1 MPIFP
6 IARKLIGLFILL
18 FSQTSQAATATANLA
33 ISATVINACA
43 FGTITSVAFGNYDP
57 TSASVNNNTG
67 SIVVSCTLGDVYNIS
82 LNPGTFAGATV
93 TTRRM
98 TGPSAG
104 GLSYSLFRDSG
115 RTLNWGQTI
124 GTDTLQQTGTGLAQT
139 ATVYGQI
146 PVLQAVTAGSYSD
159 TVGITVTF

>member
-1 MPIFP
+1 MPIFA
-6 IARKLIGLFILL
+6 IVRKLMGLFILL
-18 FSQTSQAATATANLA
+18 FSQTSLAATATANL
-33 ISATVINACA
+33 SVTATVINACA

-57 TSASVNNNTG
+57 TSATANNNTG
-67 SIVVSCTLGDVYNIS
+67 SIVVQCTLGDVYNIA

-104 GLSYSLFRDSG
+104 GLAYSLFRDSA

-124 GTDTLQQTGTGLAQT
+124 GTNTLQVTGNGLAQT

-146 PVLQAVTAGSYSD
+146 SASQAVTAGSYSD

>member
-1 MPIFP
+1 MPIS
-6 IARKLIGLFILL
+6 IRRKLIGFCILF
-18 FSQTSQAATATANLA
+18 FSQSSLAATTTANLA
-33 ISATVINACA
+33 VSAVVINACA

-57 TSASVNNNTG
+57 TSATANNNTG
-67 SIVVSCTLGDVYNIS
+67 SIVVTCTLGDVYNIA

-104 GLSYSLFRDSG
+104 GLAYSLYRDAS

-124 GTDTLQQTGTGLAQT
+124 GTDTLQQTGSGLAQT
-139 ATVYGQI
+139 ATVYGKI
-146 PVLQAVTAGSYSD
+146 PALQAVTAGSYTD

>member
-1 MPIFP
+1 MPIFT
-6 IARKLIGLFILL
+6 RQLIGFFILFI
-18 FSQTSQAATATANLA
+18 SQTSLAATATANL
-33 ISATVINACA
+33 SVTATVINACA

-57 TSASVNNNTG
+57 TSATANNNTG
-67 SIVVSCTLGDVYNIS
+67 SIVVQCTLGDVYNIA

-104 GLSYSLFRDSG
+104 GLAYSLFRDAG

-139 ATVYGQI
+139 ATVFGQI
-146 PVLQAVTAGSYSD
+146 PASQAVTAGGYSD